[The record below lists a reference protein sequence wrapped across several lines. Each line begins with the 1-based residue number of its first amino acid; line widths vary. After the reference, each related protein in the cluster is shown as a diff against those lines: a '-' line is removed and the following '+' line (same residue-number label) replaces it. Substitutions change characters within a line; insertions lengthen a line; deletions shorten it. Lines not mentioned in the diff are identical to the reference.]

1 MERLALRAGS
11 FAAAS
16 FFAGPFAGNS
26 WVEGIACREIVVGA
40 ENVVGY
46 RVF

>member
-1 MERLALRAGS
+1 MERLALHAEF

-16 FFAGPFAGNS
+16 FFVGPFVGSS
-26 WVEGIACREIVVGA
+26 WVVDIACREIVVGA